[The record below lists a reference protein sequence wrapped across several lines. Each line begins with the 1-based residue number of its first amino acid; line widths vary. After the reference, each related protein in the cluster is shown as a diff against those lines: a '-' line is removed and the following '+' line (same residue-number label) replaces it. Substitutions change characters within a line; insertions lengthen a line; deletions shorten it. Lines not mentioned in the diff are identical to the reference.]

1 MIDHM
6 KVLHNYFM
14 LCCRIYGTQYNQCD
28 IQRMMGRLV
37 TISMQRLSRILI
49 CCLFYYMVLTVILYL
64 IALLM
69 VLYQ

>member
-6 KVLHNYFM
+6 KVLHSYFM
-14 LCCRIYGTQYNQCD
+14 PCRRIYGTQYNQCD

-64 IALLM
+64 IALLI